1 MDIYKKLNYFIMKF
15 FPKSSKYT
23 KYQKS
28 RSVNTINSY
37 LSLEN
42 LKMGSLGLK
51 SVESGYLNTKQFK
64 TIYQLLHKMLK
75 KIGKIIFK
83 IFPRKPITKKPI
95 EVRMGKGKG
104 AVYDWSAKIKAGTI
118 LFEIETLKINIALK
132 ALYYIQLKLPIKTRV
147 IYLIN

>member
-1 MDIYKKLNYFIMKF
+1 MDIYKKLNNFIMKF

-23 KYQKS
+23 KYQKG

-64 TIYQLLHKMLK
+64 TIYQLLHKILK

-104 AVYDWSAKIKAGTI
+104 AVYDWSSKIKAGTI

-132 ALYYIQLKLPIKTRV
+132 ALYYIQLKLPFKTKV
-147 IYLIN
+147 INLIN